1 MEAWL
6 EHLITQSLA
15 WSLTAV
21 LLVAFLESLALV
33 GLLLPGT
40 LMMASLGALIG
51 SGNMGLYPAWG
62 MGIIGCLLGDWI
74 SYFIGW
80 RFKDRLH
87 NWSFLQKHSAYLY
100 RTEKMLHQH
109 NMATIL
115 IGRFFGPTRPL
126 IPMVAGMLELSPR
139 RFALPNIIGCL
150 TWPPVYLLPGILAGV
165 AIDIPKQ
172 ADSGSFKWLLLI
184 TAILLWGA
192 GWLVWRLWRARRG
205 AKAES
210 TAGLTA
216 SRLYW
221 LAPLVSVIAAVSLW
235 QLWQHPLMPVY
246 RRLLW
251 QILNG

>member
-15 WSLTAV
+15 YSLTAV

-62 MGIIGCLLGDWI
+62 MGIVGCLLGDWI

-87 NWSFLQKHSAYLY
+87 SWSFLQKHRAYLY
-100 RTEKMLHQH
+100 RTEKMLHH
-109 NMATIL
+109 HSMATIL
-115 IGRFFGPTRPL
+115 VGRFFGPTRPL

-139 RFALPNIIGCL
+139 RFALPNILGCL

-165 AIDIPKQ
+165 AIDIPAQ
-172 ADSGSFKWLLLI
+172 ADSGHFKGLLFI
-184 TAILLWGA
+184 TAILLWCA
-192 GWLVWRLWRARRG
+192 GWLLWRWWRVPRG
-205 AKAES
+205 EEAAS
-210 TAGLTA
+210 TGGLTA
-216 SRLYW
+216 SRLRW
-221 LAPLVSVIAAVSLW
+221 LAPLLSLIAAVSLW

-251 QILNG
+251 QILHG